1 MPLYHDCDSDELRS
15 YCRSAIESLEMWTRR
30 LIDDLLREKYGPHYL
45 EAKEGNTPIIKSA
58 VKERA
63 QKILSTKQSSS
74 LREVDGLFLEDILY
88 ILTKDDLYYPLFK
101 PVLDYVYPNNKQAI
115 RMFLERIIP
124 IRNDLSHA
132 NPISVRQAEQVICY
146 SHDFVEGIKEYYK
159 MKGKEKMWNVPTI
172 IKITDSLGNEHDKRH
187 NKVDH
192 IFYVGDSYT
201 LTAEIDNSFSPDEYT
216 IRWLN
221 MLGQEYSG
229 TTNLHQISLTFTNR
243 HVGEHLSI
251 RCLVSSKKDWHRH
264 NFCDDEKSVNMTVL
278 PAESK

>member
-1 MPLYHDCDSDELRS
+1 MPLYHDSKPDELRS

-30 LIDDLLREKYGPHYL
+30 LIDDLLREKYGSHYL
-45 EAKEGNTPIIKSA
+45 EAKEGDTPIIKSA

-172 IKITDSLGNEHDKRH
+172 IKLTDSLGNDLREKYNRLTPLFH
-187 NKVDH
+187 
-192 IFYVGDSYT
+192 VGETYS
-201 LTAEIDNSFSPDEYT
+201 LTVEVDNSYSPDEYT
-216 IRWLN
+216 IKWITAE
-221 MLGQEYSG
+221 GVEYPD
-229 TTNLHQISLTFTNR
+229 TRNKTHISVTFTNNF
-243 HVGEHLSI
+243 VGEDKYI
-251 RCLVSSKKDWHRH
+251 RCMITSTKEWHKH
-264 NFCDDEKSVNMTVL
+264 SFYDDEKSVIMTVL
-278 PAESK
+278 PAEGE